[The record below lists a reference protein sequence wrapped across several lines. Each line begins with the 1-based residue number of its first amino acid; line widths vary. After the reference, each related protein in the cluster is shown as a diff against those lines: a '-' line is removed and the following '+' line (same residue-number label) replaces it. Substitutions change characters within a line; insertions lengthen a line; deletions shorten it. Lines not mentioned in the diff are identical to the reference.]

1 MTKAD
6 MVENIH
12 KEIGLTKKDI
22 ALVVDE
28 VFDMIKA
35 DILKAK
41 NSDNEDDRKIKIS
54 GFGNFE
60 VKTRGRRIGRNP
72 KTGEETV
79 IEPRTVVVFR
89 PSQIFKDDVNGW
101 EIL

>member
-6 MVENIH
+6 MVESIH
-12 KEIGLTKKDI
+12 REIGLTKKDI

-35 DILKAK
+35 DILKAE
-41 NSDNEDDRKIKIS
+41 NVKIS

-60 VKTRGRRIGRNP
+60 VKKRGRRIGRNP

-79 IEPRTVVVFR
+79 IEPRT
-89 PSQIFKDDVNGW
+89 SKNS
-101 EIL
+101 

>member
-89 PSQIFKDDVNGW
+89 PSQIFKDDVNG
-101 EIL
+101 

>member
-41 NSDNEDDRKIKIS
+41 NSDNEDDKKIKIS

-89 PSQIFKDDVNGW
+89 PSQIFKDDVNG
-101 EIL
+101 

>member
-1 MTKAD
+1 

-12 KEIGLTKKDI
+12 SKLGLTKKDI
-22 ALVVDE
+22 AKVVDE
-28 VFDMIKA
+28 VFDMIKT
-35 DILKAK
+35 DILKAE
-41 NSDNEDDRKIKIS
+41 NVKIS
-54 GFGNFE
+54 KFGNFE

-89 PSQIFKDDVNGW
+89 PSQIFKDEVNG
-101 EIL
+101 

>member
-6 MVENIH
+6 MVESIH
-12 KEIGLTKKDI
+12 REIGLTKKDI

-35 DILKAK
+35 DILKAE
-41 NSDNEDDRKIKIS
+41 NVKIS

-60 VKTRGRRIGRNP
+60 VKKRGRRIGRNP

-101 EIL
+101 EVL

>member
-12 KEIGLTKKDI
+12 SKLGLTKKDI
-22 ALVVDE
+22 AKVVDE
-28 VFDMIKA
+28 VFEMIKT
-35 DILKAK
+35 DILKAE
-41 NSDNEDDRKIKIS
+41 NVKIS

-72 KTGEETV
+72 KTGEESHLFPKQQRIFTV
-79 IEPRTVVVFR
+79 IIKRVR
-89 PSQIFKDDVNGW
+89 
-101 EIL
+101 

>member
-6 MVENIH
+6 MVESIH
-12 KEIGLTKKDI
+12 REIGLTKKDI

-35 DILKAK
+35 DILKAE
-41 NSDNEDDRKIKIS
+41 NVKIS

-60 VKTRGRRIGRNP
+60 VKKRGRRIGRNP

-79 IEPRTVVVFR
+79 IEPITVVVFR
-89 PSQIFKDDVNGW
+89 PSQIFKDDVNG
-101 EIL
+101 

>member
-1 MTKAD
+1 

-12 KEIGLTKKDI
+12 SKLGLTKKDI
-22 ALVVDE
+22 AQVVDE
-28 VFDMIKA
+28 VFDMIKT
-35 DILKAK
+35 DILKAE
-41 NSDNEDDRKIKIS
+41 NVKIS

-60 VKTRGRRIGRNP
+60 VKKRGRRIGRNP

-89 PSQIFKDDVNGW
+89 PSQIFKDDVND
-101 EIL
+101 

>member
-6 MVENIH
+6 MVESIH

-35 DILKAK
+35 DILKAE
-41 NSDNEDDRKIKIS
+41 NVKIS

-60 VKTRGRRIGRNP
+60 VKKRGRRIGRNP

-89 PSQIFKDDVNGW
+89 PSQIFKDDVNG
-101 EIL
+101 

>member
-6 MVENIH
+6 MVESIH
-12 KEIGLTKKDI
+12 REIGLTKKDI

-35 DILKAK
+35 DILKAE
-41 NSDNEDDRKIKIS
+41 NVKIS

-60 VKTRGRRIGRNP
+60 VKKRGRRIGRNP

-89 PSQIFKDDVNGW
+89 PSQIFKDDVNG
-101 EIL
+101 

>member
-6 MVENIH
+6 MVESIH

-41 NSDNEDDRKIKIS
+41 DSKKKNEKKIKIS

-89 PSQIFKDDVNGW
+89 PSQIFKDEING
-101 EIL
+101 

>member
-12 KEIGLTKKDI
+12 NELGLTKKDI
-22 ALVVDE
+22 AKVVDE
-28 VFDMIKA
+28 VFDKIKE
-35 DILKAK
+35 DILKTE
-41 NSDNEDDRKIKIS
+41 NVKIS

-60 VKTRGRRIGRNP
+60 VKIRGRRIGRNP

-89 PSQIFKDDVNGW
+89 PSQIFKDEVND
-101 EIL
+101 